1 MNLLSGMSGRPGF
14 GIRPRAALAGGLLL
28 LAGCGGM
35 REAPAAAAAA
45 ATAAVAPQDGLGQ
58 FLGGAAQG
66 QSGRVV
72 LADGGMAQMQVVRR
86 YAAASGRECRE
97 VLVGAGRSSLY
108 CRSEQGWTATRP
120 LLLGSG
126 AARP

>member
-1 MNLLSGMSGRPGF
+1 MNLVSGMSGCRTFTVRPV
-14 GIRPRAALAGGLLL
+14 AAAFGGLLL

-35 REAPAAAAAA
+35 RETPAAAPLPPV
-45 ATAAVAPQDGLGQ
+45 TAAPRDGLGQ

-72 LADGGMAQMQVVRR
+72 LADGGMAQMQVVRS

-108 CRSEQGWTATRP
+108 CRSEQGWTTTRP

>member
-1 MNLLSGMSGRPGF
+1 
-14 GIRPRAALAGGLLL
+14 
-28 LAGCGGM
+28 M
-35 REAPAAAAAA
+35 RDAPATTTPPAAAAA
-45 ATAAVAPQDGLGQ
+45 PRDGLGQ

-72 LADGGMAQMQVVRR
+72 LADGGLAQMQVVRS